1 MRCDSQVLLHF
12 VERGVFLLVRH
23 RLIFIYHHFFK
34 SIGFSTLAWRSSS
47 KRIALV
53 PQQMTTVI
61 DVKQLGNFQHR
72 AAQVGVME
80 VTPKPL

>member
-1 MRCDSQVLLHF
+1 MIARCRCTLWRGGFFVSEAEVDFYLLS
-12 VERGVFLLVRH
+12 
-23 RLIFIYHHFFK
+23 FFK
-34 SIGFSTLAWRSSS
+34 SIGFSMLAWRSSS